1 MITPAERQRLSQM
14 LDAIFDYIVKKLKQD
29 PSMQESLRELNENYD
44 HLDEIRQTEA
54 VLNKELHQFFDQGDI
69 FSCFS
74 ALNVTTPIWRGV
86 IRPNQFHD
94 CFRLFSWTWVR
105 GSIEEKTPNMP
116 DLPWGNFLQL
126 VHDWVDAMHEDP
138 RVARILELESQ
149 LTGCPVETDP
159 TAIVRNDPCLAVFQ
173 W

>member
-74 ALNVTTPIWRGV
+74 AGIELNV
-86 IRPNQFHD
+86 
-94 CFRLFSWTWVR
+94 L
-105 GSIEEKTPNMP
+105 
-116 DLPWGNFLQL
+116 
-126 VHDWVDAMHEDP
+126 
-138 RVARILELESQ
+138 ILCNRSASLIKIT
-149 LTGCPVETDP
+149 LTSP
-159 TAIVRNDPCLAVFQ
+159 TV
-173 W
+173 